1 MRKIYILLC
10 FIIGL
15 VSCKND
21 IETTDWTADS
31 LSILSQDG
39 RIEDAGDGNLKLI
52 LPTEFA
58 GAFKLDI
65 QCSSSWTAEV
75 VGITNEDDAWLSL
88 SAMEGNGNSSID
100 VIVSDNETN
109 ADRKTSI
116 VIKTGGN
123 IPVKKTLTV
132 IQGNI
137 DELLGFVLDNDGLL
151 AKGVNVTELS
161 GGSYR
166 LILPIDFNTTVEDIN
181 VIGTALWN
189 YSIVYNDE
197 EKDWITVEEEDA
209 EIGKC
214 LNLTINSRENKSY
227 REANIVFIATKGEI
241 TVQKNILVSQLG
253 ESYIDWSESEYFQ
266 GDINTMDKAELIFSS
281 DAQNDLFIG
290 QIVNIKGEDLELPDL
305 DWCNLRIEGDKLMLS
320 LEENNSTNSERTKT
334 IEIKSKNLQDKKYTV
349 NLRQC
354 ASGHGIVLNRRLWT
368 VTGDGD
374 KKNLTNEE
382 CCSLFDGYWPTGSG
396 MNSNHLEINKNHRDD
411 ATSPYYFIIDLGEKY
426 LEDYNSLGLMP
437 RLEWTEPSPKRVSV
451 EVSDNGTEWIPL
463 IPVEE
468 GNGFTKDEIYHVH
481 NWLQGKGEEYY
492 CSHWEGIVKW
502 YNISTPKR
510 YIKLGVYESYYAGN
524 NGTVICFNELF
535 VSKR

>member
-10 FIIGL
+10 LIIGL

-52 LPTEFA
+52 LPAEFA
-58 GAFKLDI
+58 GGIKLDI

-88 SAMEGNGNSSID
+88 STMEGNGNSSID

-137 DELLGFVLDNDGLL
+137 DELLNFVLDKDNIL
-151 AKGVNVTELS
+151 AKGVNVTEQF

-166 LILPIDFNTTVEDIN
+166 LILPIDFNTTIEGIN
-181 VIGTALWN
+181 VIGTASWN
-189 YSIVYNDE
+189 YSIVYSNE
-197 EKDWITVEEEDA
+197 ESDWIIVEEEDT
-209 EIGKC
+209 EMGKC
-214 LNLTINSRENKSY
+214 LNLNINSRVNKSY
-227 REANIVFIATKGEI
+227 REANIIFTATKGEI

-253 ESYIDWSESEYFQ
+253 ESYIDWSKSDYFQ
-266 GDINTMDKAELIFSS
+266 GDVNIMDKAELIFSS
-281 DAQNDLFIG
+281 EKQNDLVIG
-290 QIVNIKGEDLELPDL
+290 QMMNIKGEDLELPDL
-305 DWCNLRIEGDKLMLS
+305 DWCSLRIDGDKLMLS

-334 IEIKSKNLQDKKYTV
+334 IEIKNKNLQEKKYTV

-354 ASGHGIVLNRRLWT
+354 ASGHGIVLNRKLWT
-368 VTGDGD
+368 VIGDGD
-374 KKNLTNEE
+374 KKDLIDEDCRNLY
-382 CCSLFDGYWPTGSG
+382 DGYWPTYSG
-396 MNSNHLEINKNHRDD
+396 MSSNHLEINQNHRDN
-411 ATSPYYFIIDLGEKY
+411 AGSPYYFIIDLGENFLK
-426 LEDYNSLGLMP
+426 DYNSLGLMP
-437 RLEWTEPSPKRVSV
+437 RLEWAEPSPKRVSV
-451 EVSDNGTEWIPL
+451 EVSDNGNEWTSL
-463 IPVEE
+463 ISAEE
-468 GNGFTKDEIYHVH
+468 GNGFTKDEIYHDH
-481 NWLQGKGEEYY
+481 DWLQGKGEEYY

-502 YNISTPKR
+502 YTILTPKR
-510 YIKLGVYESYYAGN
+510 YIRLGVYESYYAGN

-535 VSKR
+535 VSRR